1 MRRSILS
8 ILLRSTYY
16 VRDLRTMRKTV
27 MSLFITLTIEVLI
40 LEMNTGDYA
49 GELYLS
55 LSIKLEHDLRLFVVR
70 CT

>member
-1 MRRSILS
+1 
-8 ILLRSTYY
+8 
-16 VRDLRTMRKTV
+16 
-27 MSLFITLTIEVLI
+27 MSLFITPTIVILI

-55 LSIKLEHDLRLFVVR
+55 LSIKLEHDLRLFAVR

>member
-1 MRRSILS
+1 MR
-8 ILLRSTYY
+8 
-16 VRDLRTMRKTV
+16 RKTV

-55 LSIKLEHDLRLFVVR
+55 LSIKLEPLEHDLRLFVVR